1 MTEHEMDRRMAELL
15 RLMVLGAASQDDV
28 SEYHNLV
35 ADRAKR
41 MTPEYPALRRA
52 ALSQE
57 TDR

>member
-1 MTEHEMDRRMAELL
+1 MTEHDMDRRMSELL
-15 RLMVLGAASQDDV
+15 RLMILGAASKQDE
-28 SEYHNLV
+28 SEYHHLV